1 MMQVVA
7 KWLLTSGA
15 VPSTKVCV
23 RSSLHLQMQV
33 LAGCGPGFY
42 HESFPSAKQ
51 HDENGKVVMYG

>member
-15 VPSTKVCV
+15 VPVNEGV